1 MITVT
6 DLTTRFGE
14 DEIAQISDKEHYR
27 TINIDAVNKA
37 IFDAETE
44 AESYLNAVGLVSRN
58 GDGELVYRGQAPQPL
73 IIKMCDIARY
83 YLYDDA
89 VTSLVEKRY
98 ERALKWFE
106 RVQNNPKM
114 LTGLSENET
123 ALTQSSIVVMPNPN
137 PNQWDE

>member
-14 DEIAQISDKEHYR
+14 DEIAQISDKEHYS
-27 TINIDAVNKA
+27 TIDIEVVNKA

-44 AESYLNAVGLVSRN
+44 AESYLNAIGLVSRN
-58 GDGELVYRGQAPQPL
+58 ADGELVYRGQAPQPL

-98 ERALKWFE
+98 ERALKWLE
-106 RVQNNPKM
+106 RVQNNPEM
-114 LTGLSENET
+114 LTGLPKNSTSQN
-123 ALTQSSIVVMPNPN
+123 QSSIVVMPNPK
-137 PNQWDE
+137 PSLWDE